1 MYWFGAFQ
9 NWTDAHNSAGV
20 TTTGTS
26 WALAEGQN
34 GGALKYKTFVLIANP
49 SATAA
54 TVQLRLLREG
64 GRAAITSGT
73 FTVPANS
80 RFTCYAGQPGP
91 CQDAFAQLQDGEMFG
106 VTVESVNGT
115 PIVIERALYWDG
127 GGESFGAGTNETGV
141 QGQIGCNGCRLRA
154 T

>member
-1 MYWFGAFQ
+1 MSGRDALGTQIDVSAEVSATQPIVVERAMYWFGAFQ

-26 WALAEGQN
+26 WAMAEGQN

-49 SATAA
+49 SASDA
-54 TVQLRLLREG
+54 TVQMRLLREG

-106 VTVESVNGT
+106 VAS
-115 PIVIERALYWDG
+115 RA
-127 GGESFGAGTNETGV
+127 STA
-141 QGQIGCNGCRLRA
+141 RRS
-154 T
+154 